1 MHGLV
6 TNYFSATH
14 DKQLLMIFY
23 AKCLLTTNIVK
34 AQHVFNHVKKD
45 ISFYINWEEKVL
57 LPLFE
62 DRNSPLFETYPTYSL
77 QLEFQHCRIL
87 TEHIYKAFEQILLL
101 IQSNYEGAQMNV
113 KQQVTDLIT
122 FFDELESLLKAINIK
137 SESIFFPT
145 IDETLKQEDIAD
157 LFLTLAHYAAA
168 K

>member
-57 LPLFE
+57 LPL
-62 DRNSPLFETYPTYSL
+62 SPCVRIVVASINL
-77 QLEFQHCRIL
+77 Q
-87 TEHIYKAFEQILLL
+87 
-101 IQSNYEGAQMNV
+101 
-113 KQQVTDLIT
+113 
-122 FFDELESLLKAINIK
+122 INR
-137 SESIFFPT
+137 ER
-145 IDETLKQEDIAD
+145 
-157 LFLTLAHYAAA
+157 
-168 K
+168 